1 MKNLNKI
8 PKKVLLYF
16 IKKNPNFENIR
27 NKSQE
32 ELVNIIIE
40 NDIICEWNRQTYN
53 NCPDVY
59 LKKLCKEKKIENE
72 STNKETPRGFLKNK
86 ETMINFLLEKEV
98 AEVDF
103 DTILPKIKHC
113 FETRGE
119 LSCLLEPDRQTP

>member
-59 LKKLCKEKKIENE
+59 LKKLCKEKQSLDIGSEIPTQDKDVKSHDVQEDI
-72 STNKETPRGFLKNK
+72 GG
-86 ETMINFLLEKEV
+86 
-98 AEVDF
+98 A
-103 DTILPKIKHC
+103 
-113 FETRGE
+113 
-119 LSCLLEPDRQTP
+119 

>member
-59 LKKLCKEKKIENE
+59 LKKLCKEKKLENE
-72 STNKETPRGFLKNK
+72 STNKETPRGVLKNK
-86 ETMINFLLEKEV
+86 ETMINFLLEKEI

-113 FETRGE
+113 FE
-119 LSCLLEPDRQTP
+119 SLENLDVSVDEIRAMM